1 MYVLLSVYLAHWKLV
16 VVLRMHHN
24 GEAAHTQHVGKRI
37 MEVAAK
43 GIKHVAHGNVLDMQV
58 CSMRRRLEC
67 HHHQGVGELPT
78 CLFLRHAEVL
88 QDLMDDL
95 HRVAVSL
102 IVFTMQRYWTGVP
115 NIVKGIKKFGK
126 IVFMTT
132 LLYMIVRSD
141 LNSLTDGFRQQGPI
155 KNMPIMVSPLL

>member
-16 VVLRMHHN
+16 VVLRMRHN
-24 GEAAHTQHVGKRI
+24 GEAVHTQHVGKRI
-37 MEVAAK
+37 AEVVAK
-43 GIKHVAHGNVLDMQV
+43 SIKHIAHGNVL
-58 CSMRRRLEC
+58 EC
-67 HHHQGVGELPT
+67 RFAQCAIGPNVTIIKGVGELPT
-78 CLFLRHAEVL
+78 CLFLRHAEVP
-88 QDLMDDL
+88 QDLMDAL

-102 IVFTMQRYWTGVP
+102 IVFTMQRYWIGVP

-141 LNSLTDGFRQQGPI
+141 LNSLTDGFRQ
-155 KNMPIMVSPLL
+155 

>member
-1 MYVLLSVYLAHWKLV
+1 
-16 VVLRMHHN
+16 
-24 GEAAHTQHVGKRI
+24 
-37 MEVAAK
+37 
-43 GIKHVAHGNVLDMQV
+43 
-58 CSMRRRLEC
+58 
-67 HHHQGVGELPT
+67 
-78 CLFLRHAEVL
+78 
-88 QDLMDDL
+88 MDDL